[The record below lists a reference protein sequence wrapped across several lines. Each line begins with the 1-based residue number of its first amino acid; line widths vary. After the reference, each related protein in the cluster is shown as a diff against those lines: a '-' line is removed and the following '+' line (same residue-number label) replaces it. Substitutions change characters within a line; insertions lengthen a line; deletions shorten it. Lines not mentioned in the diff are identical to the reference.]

1 MLGPPTTKGTPVFDL
16 SSDEYYNDL
25 AIWGDDSDFN
35 DSDFDES
42 FDNWFDEDDD
52 GYYGGEDAA
61 MEAGLFGWD
70 A

>member
-1 MLGPPTTKGTPVFDL
+1 MFDL

-52 GYYGGEDAA
+52 DLMSDVEAGGEDAA